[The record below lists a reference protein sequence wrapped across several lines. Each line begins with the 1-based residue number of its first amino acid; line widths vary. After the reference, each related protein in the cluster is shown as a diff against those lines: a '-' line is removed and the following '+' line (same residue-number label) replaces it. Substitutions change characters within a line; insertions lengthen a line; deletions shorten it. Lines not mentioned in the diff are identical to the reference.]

1 MGLSPSSAMIRQKHQ
16 SEQHGIRGIDNDHF
30 PCDFEDV
37 LWSIADM
44 STTTWPVFF
53 ASVHQTPSPFLLP
66 SCLAKVPQVFERFY
80 HGPQILV
87 HAEIRD
93 RVRTLHTIAILPAKK
108 RGEYRHIERQRD
120 QISPISQL
128 LFDNGKPRAT
138 SLHHD
143 EENPV

>member
-1 MGLSPSSAMIRQKHQ
+1 MIRQKHQ
-16 SEQHGIRGIDNDHF
+16 SEQHDIHGIDTDHF

-37 LWSIADM
+37 LWSIAGM

-53 ASVHQTPSPFLLP
+53 ANVHQTPSPFLLP
-66 SCLAKVPQVFERFY
+66 SCLAKAPQVFERFY
-80 HGPQILV
+80 RGLQILV

-93 RVRTLHTIAILPAKK
+93 RAKTLHTISILPVKK
-108 RGEYRHIERQRD
+108 RGEHRHIERQKGLKFA
-120 QISPISQL
+120 ISQP